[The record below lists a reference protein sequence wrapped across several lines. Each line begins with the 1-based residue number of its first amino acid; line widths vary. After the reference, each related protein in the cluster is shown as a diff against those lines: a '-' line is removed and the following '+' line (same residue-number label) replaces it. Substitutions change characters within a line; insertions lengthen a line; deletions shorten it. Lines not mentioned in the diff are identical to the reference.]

1 MKKVA
6 AIILATTMTMASLA
20 TSTSASVFVN
30 GYFKGNGTY
39 VAPHFRSSP
48 DGFTFNNYSNWN

>member
-20 TSTSASVFVN
+20 TSASASVFVN